1 MWNSLRNIYYLG
13 VKELWSLRSDV
24 VMCVLIVLSF
34 TVFVIIPSKN
44 AVLDTRN
51 ASVAIVDEDGTP
63 LSRALFF
70 ALQEPYFKPPVV
82 IDAGQVDQLMRE
94 GKFTFVIWIPH
105 RFQEDMVVGK
115 QPTIQLLVD
124 ATAMSQAGNGTSY
137 LVDIISSTL
146 IAESRASAPVMPVN
160 LNMRV
165 AYNPNMSGSWF
176 MAITNIINMI
186 AMLAIVLT
194 GAALIR
200 ERERG
205 TVEHLLVMP
214 LRPID
219 IALSKLWANGLVI
232 VVAMFSSLFVVVQGI
247 LQVPLQGSL
256 LLLLLGTALYLFA
269 LCAIGIFLGTVAR
282 TMPQL
287 GLLFLPVVI
296 LIVVLSGGL
305 TPLEAMPKGIQY
317 FMKIMPSSHFTKFT
331 MAVLFRGADFSL
343 VWKQIFA
350 MSVIGVVFLSF
361 SLMRFRSS
369 ISASK

>member
-1 MWNSLRNIYYLG
+1 MWNSLKNIYYLG
-13 VKELWSLRSDV
+13 IKELWSLRSDV

-51 ASVAIVDEDGTP
+51 ASVAIVDEDQTP
-63 LSRALFF
+63 LSRSLFF
-70 ALQEPYFKPPVV
+70 ALQEPYFKRPV
-82 IDAGQVDQLMRE
+82 ILDPGEVDKVMRE
-94 GKFTFVIWIPH
+94 GKFTFVVWIPH
-105 RFQEDMVVGK
+105 RFQADMEAGN
-115 QPTIQLLVD
+115 QPTIQLLID
-124 ATAMSQAGNGTSY
+124 ATAMSQAGNGASY
-137 LVDIISSTL
+137 LVDIITQTL
-146 IAESRASAPVMPVN
+146 TEASQATAPALPVG
-160 LNMRV
+160 LNMRI
-165 AYNPNMSGSWF
+165 AYNPNLSGSWF
-176 MAITNIINMI
+176 MAVTNVINMI

-219 IALSKLWANGLVI
+219 IALSKLWANGMVI
-232 VVAMFSSLFVVVQGI
+232 VVAMFSSLLVVVQGV

-269 LCAIGIFLGTVAR
+269 LSAIGIFLGTIAR
-282 TMPQL
+282 SMPQL
-287 GLLFLPVVI
+287 GLLFLPIVI

-317 FMKIMPSSHFTKFT
+317 FMQIMPSSHFTSFA
-331 MAVLFRGADFSL
+331 MAVLFRGAGFGL
-343 VWKQIFA
+343 VWKQIAA

-361 SLMRFRSS
+361 ALLRFRSS

>member
-1 MWNSLRNIYYLG
+1 MWNNLKKIYYLG
-13 VKELWSLRSDV
+13 LKELWSLRSDV

-51 ASVAIVDEDGTP
+51 ASIGIVDEDQTP
-63 LSRALFF
+63 LSRSLFF
-70 ALQEPYFKPPVV
+70 AFHAPYFKAPVQL
-82 IDAGQVDQLMRE
+82 DPGHVDDLMRD
-94 GKFTFVIWIPH
+94 GKFTFVVWIPQ
-105 RFQEDMVVGK
+105 RFQADMVAGK
-115 QPTIQLLVD
+115 QPTIQLLID
-124 ATAMSQAGNGTSY
+124 ATAMSQAGNGASY
-137 LVDIISSTL
+137 LVDIINSTL
-146 IAESRASAPVMPVN
+146 KAESRGLPPVMQVN
-160 LNMRV
+160 LNMRI
-165 AYNPNMSGSWF
+165 AYNPNLSGNWF
-176 MAITNIINMI
+176 MAINTVINMI

-219 IALSKLWANGLVI
+219 IALSKLWANGMVI
-232 VVAMFSSLFVVVQGI
+232 IVAMYLSLLIVVQGI
-247 LQVPLQGSL
+247 LEVPLQGSL

-282 TMPQL
+282 SMPQL

-305 TPLEAMPKGIQY
+305 TPLESMPKGIQY
-317 FMKIMPSSHFTKFT
+317 FMHVMPSSHFTRFA
-331 MAVLFRGADFSL
+331 MAVLFRGAGFAL
-343 VWKQIFA
+343 VWKEIVA
-350 MSVIGVVFLSF
+350 MSIIGMVFLSF
-361 SLMRFRSS
+361 ALLRFRSS
-369 ISASK
+369 ISTSK

>member
-1 MWNSLRNIYYLG
+1 MWNSLKNIYFLG
-13 VKELWSLRSDV
+13 LKELWSLRSDV

-44 AVLDTRN
+44 AVLNTRH
-51 ASVAIVDEDGTP
+51 ASVAIVDDDNTP
-63 LSRALFF
+63 LSRSLFF
-70 ALQEPYFKPPVV
+70 ALQEPYFKAPVV
-82 IDAGQVDQLMRE
+82 IDAGQVDQVMRE
-94 GKFTFVIWIPH
+94 GKFTFVLRIPH
-105 RFQEDMVVGK
+105 RFQADIVAGQ
-115 QPTIQLLVD
+115 QPTLQILVD
-124 ATAMSQAGNGTSY
+124 ATAMSQAGNGTAY

-146 IAESRASAPVMPVN
+146 MAETRAAVSVMPVN
-160 LNMRV
+160 LNVRI
-165 AYNPNMSGSWF
+165 AYNPNLSGTWF

-219 IALSKLWANGLVI
+219 IALSKLWANGIVI
-232 VVAMFSSLFVVVQGI
+232 IAAMFTSLFVVVQGI
-247 LQVPLQGSL
+247 LEVPLHGSL

-269 LCAIGIFLGTVAR
+269 LCAIGIFLGTIAR
-282 TMPQL
+282 NMPQL

-305 TPLEAMPKGIQY
+305 TPLEAMPTGIQY
-317 FMKIMPSSHFTKFT
+317 FMTIMPSSHFTKFA
-331 MAVLFRGADFSL
+331 MAVLFRGANFSL
-343 VWKQIFA
+343 VWKQIVA
-350 MSVIGVVFLSF
+350 MSIIGLVFLSF
-361 SLMRFRSS
+361 SLLRFRSS